1 MNFVQGTIQNYQM
14 QQERDE
20 QVFKLA
26 LNLFRTCL
34 LKSLFNLIKAHIK
47 NSLSFVIFYFKYIQ
61 KVRTKHESINIFTNN
76 HFSIQWDSFQNI
88 NMATPY
94 EKKFSVGV
102 CIWIN

>member
-34 LKSLFNLIKAHIK
+34 LKSLFNLIKAHIN
-47 NSLSFVIFYFKYIQ
+47 NSLSFVVFYFKYIQ
-61 KVRTKHESINIFTNN
+61 KVRTKHENINIFTNN

-88 NMATPY
+88 NMATLMRKSSQLVF
-94 EKKFSVGV
+94 ESE
-102 CIWIN
+102 

>member
-20 QVFKLA
+20 QVLKLA

-34 LKSLFNLIKAHIK
+34 LKSLFNLIKAHIN
-47 NSLSFVIFYFKYIQ
+47 NSLSFVVFYFKYIQ
-61 KVRTKHESINIFTNN
+61 KVRTKHESIFTNN

-88 NMATPY
+88 NMATLMRKSSQLVFNS
-94 EKKFSVGV
+94 E
-102 CIWIN
+102 